1 MSERLGS
8 SASASVSHADTLWT
22 SPERSGPEQ
31 VSVDSH
37 LQNSAPY
44 TARSARNGELE
55 QSLADKTKG
64 WYELKALETK
74 LKPRFIQDVADHH
87 RDQPTLEQQTARS
100 LQLPADEVVSRE
112 QEITMQP
119 NMDALVACEFTDKKL
134 Q

>member
-44 TARSARNGELE
+44 TESARNGE
-55 QSLADKTKG
+55 SLAEETKG

-74 LKPRFIQDVADHH
+74 FKPRFIQDVADHH

-100 LQLPADEVVSRE
+100 LQLPADEVVNRE

-119 NMDALVACEFTDKKL
+119 NMDTLVACEFTDKKL